1 MKKLLLL
8 SLLIPNLLFAV
19 IDVKSFGAKGDGIQ
33 EDAPFINLAIASALS
48 TGQDLFIP
56 AGVYLCNSIA
66 PSSKGSIVLNQY
78 GVKSIKI
85 YGEAGTRLT
94 TSLTSGCILQV
105 FNKAK
110 DVIIE
115 NIFFQST
122 HPITQN
128 QTNAVY
134 LQGLSGNGIED
145 VIFSNCKFEGF
156 STALSLSGCKNVLI
170 ENNVFN
176 APLGH
181 DNAQDNTAPA
191 VFIWMADN
199 ANGQCYDIRVVNNV
213 ANGFTGTDINA
224 TVTKRPMDGFVYG
237 SGYGILVSGN
247 ITRNLCEEHIAVS
260 PNVMYPNLNYP
271 VLITNNMFYQGLPTS
286 CMRSPGVPIQSNY
299 GIRTDISN
307 VVISNNIFF
316 DYTTGI
322 LILQSQYPTAKQF
335 GYTIQNNTMFSPK
348 GSNYNMTYAILIRGT
363 VGNSV
368 SNTIITGN
376 QITVEEIQLKRSVQV
391 ISLNDM
397 NKINFTNNTIFTNN
411 ITLNGFTFQPT
422 VILRCTNIYSI
433 GNNTY

>member
-1 MKKLLLL
+1 MKKLFLLL
-8 SLLIPNLLFAV
+8 ILIPNLLFAT

-33 EDAPFINLAIASALS
+33 EDAPFINLAIANALS

-56 AGVYLCNSIA
+56 SGTYLCNSVA
-66 PSSKGSIVLNQY
+66 PASKNSIILNQY
-78 GVKSIKI
+78 GIKKIKI
-85 YGEAGTRLT
+85 YGEAGTKLT
-94 TSLTSGCILQV
+94 TSLTSGSILQV
-105 FNKAK
+105 YNRAR
-110 DVIIE
+110 DISIE

-122 HPITQN
+122 HAITQN

-134 LQGLSGNGIED
+134 LQGLSHNGIEN
-145 VIFSNCKFEGF
+145 FTFRNCRFEGF

-170 ENNVFN
+170 ENNVFE
-176 APLGH
+176 APMGH

-199 ANGQCYDIRVVNNV
+199 MNGQCYDIRIINNTV
-213 ANGFTGTDINA
+213 NGFTGTDINS

-237 SGYGILVSGN
+237 TGYGIMVSGN

-271 VLITNNMFYQGLPTS
+271 VLITSNIFYQSLPVG

-307 VVISNNIFF
+307 VIISNNIFY

-322 LILQSQYPTAKQF
+322 LILQSQTPTAKQF
-335 GYTIQNNTMFSPK
+335 GYTIQGNTLYSPK

-363 VGNSV
+363 AGNPV
-368 SNTIITGN
+368 TNTVINGN
-376 QITVEEIQLKRSVQV
+376 QISVEGIQLKRSIQV
-391 ISLNDM
+391 ISLNDLD
-397 NKINFTNNTIFTNN
+397 KVNFTNNTIFSKNIDLNN
-411 ITLNGFTFQPT
+411 FTLQT
-422 VILRCTNIYSI
+422 VSLVRCTNILSTGNSI
-433 GNNTY
+433 Y